1 MDGMLIYNGSRPDI
15 VYSNGEL
22 YGGLH
27 CGDTFLCRL
36 CNEWTPV
43 RLEWMD
49 DWTLWYKDHPYPIK
63 YGLAVQI

>member
-27 CGDTFLCRL
+27 CGDTFLCYMDHL
-36 CNEWTPV
+36 WVPA
-43 RLEWMD
+43 RLEWED
-49 DWTLWYKDHPYPIK
+49 EWVIWINNCAKQIT
-63 YGLAVQI
+63 YGLMVRI